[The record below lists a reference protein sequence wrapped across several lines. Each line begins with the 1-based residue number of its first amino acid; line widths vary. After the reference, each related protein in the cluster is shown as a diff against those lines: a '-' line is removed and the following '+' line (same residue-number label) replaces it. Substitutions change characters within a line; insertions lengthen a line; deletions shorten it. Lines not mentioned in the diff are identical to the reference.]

1 MLITGT
7 QKDLDTLLKS
17 QDEAAYLPLPPSKY
31 IDKKRVNIC
40 PKCEHPIAPHFD
52 NEPPYHVKY
61 NMLANE
67 WLCAEC
73 GWVPGDDAKHTCV
86 ESLCR
91 AVEVDGVMVAQ
102 CCDAVRGVTGVRG
115 WVAPVAVREDDL
127 GEIELPDPR
136 DPGGLVKG

>member
-7 QKDLDTLLKS
+7 QKDLDTLLKA

-40 PKCEHPIAPHFD
+40 PRCEHPIT
-52 NEPPYHVKY
+52 PP
-61 NMLANE
+61 

-73 GWVPGDDAKHTCV
+73 GWVPGDEAQRACV

-102 CCDAVRGVTGVRG
+102 CCDAVRGVTGVRE

-127 GEIELPDPR
+127 GEI
-136 DPGGLVKG
+136 GGSFRRQGV